1 MNDSPQAVPLSR
13 AIRNGLLR
21 QAYRHQPGS
30 ILVSVSTALGIAI
43 LASRDGLSD
52 IWAWFAAMLLVAF
65 GRMLVQFA
73 FLRYAPIRGE
83 AGDVAP
89 VWQRLVVAGQL
100 LSGLMWAIMP
110 PLWLLRMQSDT
121 RYATLIVLS
130 ALAGGATGV
139 LAPLPV
145 AGRIFIALVLL
156 PSTVMF
162 YFTTPPQ
169 PVLALLALVF
179 LVVMIFG
186 LRNNYLALR
195 ESLRLRAENADLVDS
210 LRQRSRETE
219 ELNQRLEEKVLA
231 RTAELARMAGTDMLT
246 GLPNRRRLME
256 ELEARIAGDEP
267 LGVLLVDLVRFK
279 LINNRLGHEAG
290 DEVLVAVAERLRA
303 ALASDQF
310 LARWGGDEFIVLVP
324 GGAMGARQALQMLR
338 KALVMPVRASGEL
351 QVINFY
357 AGVAIEGQHGNVGSD
372 LLSAA
377 DLALTE
383 LKRLGRG
390 YFLFYR
396 GELAMRQRRRLD
408 LAFDVLQA
416 GERKELYLVYQPIV
430 LARNGRVDS
439 LEAMLRWQH
448 PRFGNV
454 PPDEFVP
461 LVEESA
467 AINSL
472 GLWVLRRACTDA
484 RQWAEDVVPRVA
496 VNVSVIQLRDP
507 LFVQNVTEVLGQTGL
522 APSRL
527 DIEVTESVFEPA
539 NAERVS
545 LTLAALSAM
554 GIRIHVDDFGTGYSS
569 LSRLH
574 ALPIDAIKIDRSFVA
589 GLDTGA
595 APVIE
600 GAILIARRFGLATV
614 AEGVET
620 LSQAIALHRL
630 GVDCFQGYFIS
641 HPKVEPR
648 LAPVAPDWL
657 EALATSV
664 ADSAQVRAG

>member
-1 MNDSPQAVPLSR
+1 MNASSQAAPLSR
-13 AIRNGLLR
+13 AIQAGLLR

-30 ILVSVSTALGIAI
+30 ILVAVSAALGVAF
-43 LASRDGLSD
+43 LAHHDGLAD
-52 IWAWFAAMLLVAF
+52 IWFWFGAMMIVALA
-65 GRMLVQFA
+65 RIVLQLA
-73 FLRYAPIRGE
+73 FLRQATMH
-83 AGDVAP
+83 ADVP
-89 VWQRLVVAGQL
+89 EVDPRWMRLLGGGQI
-100 LSGLMWAIMP
+100 LSGLVWASMP
-110 PLWLLRMQSDT
+110 PLWLLRMAPDT
-121 RYATLIVLS
+121 RYAALVVVS
-130 ALAGGATGV
+130 ALAAGATGV
-139 LAPLPV
+139 LAPMLAV
-145 AGRIFIALVLL
+145 GRLFIVMALL
-156 PSTVMF
+156 PSTVLL
-162 YFTTPPQ
+162 YIATPPE
-169 PVLALLALVF
+169 PVLALLGLVF
-179 LVVMIFG
+179 LVVMLFG
-186 LRNNYLALR
+186 HRNNHLALR

-219 ELNQRLEEKVLA
+219 ELNMFLEDKVLA

-246 GLPNRRRLME
+246 GLPNRRRLLD
-256 ELEARIAGDEP
+256 ELERRVASAEP

-290 DEVLVAVAERLRA
+290 DEVLVAVAGRLRDT
-303 ALASDQF
+303 LAPEHF
-310 LARWGGDEFIVLVP
+310 LARWGGDEFIVLAP
-324 GGAMGARQALQMLR
+324 GGAMGARQVLQTMR
-338 KALVMPVRASGEL
+338 KALVLPVRASGEL

-357 AGVAIEGQHGNVGSD
+357 AGVAIEGQHGDSGSE

-396 GELAMRQRRRLD
+396 GELAIRQRRRLT

-430 LARNGRVDS
+430 LARSGRVES

-448 PRFGNV
+448 PRFGSV

-467 AINSL
+467 AINTL

-484 RQWAEDVVPRVA
+484 LRWGDTDVPRVA

-507 LFVQNVTEVLGQTGL
+507 LFVQHVTEVLGQTGL

-527 DIEVTESVFEPA
+527 DLEVTESVFEPA

-620 LSQAIALHRL
+620 LSQAVALHRL
-630 GVDCFQGYFIS
+630 GVDCFQGYFIA

-648 LAPVAPDWL
+648 LAAVAPDWL
-657 EALATSV
+657 EARETSG
-664 ADSAQVRAG
+664 ADSAPV